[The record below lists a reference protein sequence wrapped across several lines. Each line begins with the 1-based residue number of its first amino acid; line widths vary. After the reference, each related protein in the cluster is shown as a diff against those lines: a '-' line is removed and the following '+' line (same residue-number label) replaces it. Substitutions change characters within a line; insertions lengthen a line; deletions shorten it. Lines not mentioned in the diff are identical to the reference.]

1 MDSENVRCKTK
12 TQVITRSHKACLM
25 SQLRIQFPSSN
36 GGVCTGRVGTAY
48 DRSSVLGF
56 APFCTACVPHCS
68 LAATTTSNDGSG
80 KLQTTETSKQCPL
93 LAGRGHQHFESG
105 EGRLWYSTSPGSIW
119 LRQYP
124 SNDDQG
130 AFSTLLGYFI
140 RVHV

>member
-25 SQLRIQFPSSN
+25 SRPRIQFPSSN
-36 GGVCTGRVGTAY
+36 GGVCTGRVRTAY

-68 LAATTTSNDGSG
+68 LAATTTSNYGSG

-93 LAGRGHQHFESG
+93 LAGCGHQHFESG